1 MADVSGAWLGTYW
14 QQGLPTRFEVTLL
27 QSGNTLSGNILDDS
41 HLGEASLTGEV
52 IGRRIS
58 FTKRYLSGSRHTV
71 SYTGT
76 VSEDESFIQGQW
88 VVKNFDSGPWEAHRS
103 GDNLM
108 AELQNRMAD
117 RVPMSIGGR

>member
-14 QQGLPTRFEVTLL
+14 QQGNPTRFEVSLL
-27 QSGNTLSGNILDDS
+27 QSGNTLSGSILDDS
-41 HLGEASLTGEV
+41 YLGEASLTGEV

-58 FTKRYLSGSRHTV
+58 FTKRYLGGSRHTV

-76 VSEDESFIQGQW
+76 VSEDENFMQGKW
-88 VVKNFDSGPWEAHRS
+88 VVDNFASGSWEAHRS

-108 AELQNRMAD
+108 VELQTRLAEQ
-117 RVPMSIGGR
+117 VPMSIGGR